1 MTEPSPASA
10 SRSARSFWSRRS
22 GVVLLMSLALNLVVI
37 GAIAG
42 TAFVHSRGGGG
53 GFGMGGFAD
62 PDAGPGGFGGPR
74 AMGGFMRTLPAAR
87 RDELRRAF
95 FAERP
100 RLWPLRRQLQQVRS
114 ELAGHIEAERLD
126 RPAVEGAM
134 QRLLVAEGEL
144 RRAQLALMGEMIAK
158 LTPEERRAFVAWR
171 RSMEQGFGF
180 GFGRRGHGGPGPG
193 GPGPGP

>member
-10 SRSARSFWSRRS
+10 SRSAGSFWSRRS
-22 GVVLLMSLALNLVVI
+22 GVVLLISLALNLVVI

-42 TAFVHSRGGGG
+42 TAFVHSRGGGV
-53 GFGMGGFAD
+53 GMGRYAD
-62 PDAGPGGFGGPR
+62 LDAGPGGFGGPR
-74 AMGGFMRTLPAAR
+74 AMGGFLKTLPAAR
-87 RDELRRAF
+87 RDELRLAF

-144 RRAQLALMGEMIAK
+144 RRAQLTLIGEMIAK

-193 GPGPGP
+193 GPGP